1 MLKGGPNWRVDL
13 DRRQARKVELLT
25 IDWHVRDRI
34 DRTDH
39 CCNDHAALTRD
50 FLKTVPELVFDT
62 DTRFVA
68 RNDD

>member
-1 MLKGGPNWRVDL
+1 MF
-13 DRRQARKVELLT
+13 AT
-25 IDWHVRDRI
+25 AI

-39 CCNDHAALTRD
+39 RRNGHAPLAGD
-50 FLKTVPELVFDT
+50 FLKTVPELVFEA